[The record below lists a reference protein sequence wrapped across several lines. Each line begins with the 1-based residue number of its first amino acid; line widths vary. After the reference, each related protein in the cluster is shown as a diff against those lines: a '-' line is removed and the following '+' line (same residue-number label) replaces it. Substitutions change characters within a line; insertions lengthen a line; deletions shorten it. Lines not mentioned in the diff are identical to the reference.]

1 MKGCSKCK
9 NKTCTCDMKNTKY
22 AKGGKTP
29 MKPTTYAKGG
39 KTPLPGMK
47 KPKSSCK

>member
-9 NKTCTCDMKNTKY
+9 NKTCTCNMKNMS
-22 AKGGKTP
+22 KGGKTP

-39 KTPLPGMK
+39 KSPLPGMK